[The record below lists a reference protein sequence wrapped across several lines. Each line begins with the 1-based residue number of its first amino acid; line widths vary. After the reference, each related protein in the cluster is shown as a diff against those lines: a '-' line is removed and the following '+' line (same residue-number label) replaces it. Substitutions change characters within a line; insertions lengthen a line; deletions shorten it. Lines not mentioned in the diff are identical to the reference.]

1 MYFNTTWNYAL
12 TVYIYYIY
20 TVYIHNYESTHIVK
34 KNIESIWRDPK
45 GTLHFCGKVVW
56 GYANSNCFTGQHSHF
71 FYWWHSHSHFSQTW
85 FQGTIF
91 RKPLSTRKRK
101 WVSWFSQENPMNI
114 SWSSWPI
121 DHPSTV
127 PPRNGHD
134 RHGPAMRP
142 ELFFSRERLA
152 EAKRNILWET
162 KQAKPFSSGE
172 M

>member
-1 MYFNTTWNYAL
+1 MELCINC
-12 TVYIYYIY
+12 IY

-71 FYWWHSHSHFSQTW
+71 LLVTFPFPFFTDLVSSYN
-85 FQGTIF
+85 FQD
-91 RKPLSTRKRK
+91 PLSTRKRT
-101 WVSWFSQENPMNI
+101 WVSWFSQANPMNI

-142 ELFFSRERLA
+142 EFFFSMERLA
-152 EAKRNILWET
+152 EAKRNIL
-162 KQAKPFSSGE
+162 
-172 M
+172 